1 MGIKVLYLSINR
13 QFGMED
19 AGLIRT
25 SHSCDYS
32 FLCGTGQI
40 EMHKAAGGKNIKY
53 WQVAMDPKFNYPKNQ
68 TEFKYDISFLASIH
82 PPQLFPENPIRIT
95 IAQLLRNNFGDRA
108 GLFGDG
114 FPPHLKISGVPT
126 TAGNDIYNNSVCTLA
141 ISNNNNIANYF
152 SDRLLHAL
160 STGRPCLCWNYPEY
174 ENYFANGSEIIIVK
188 SIPEIIEWVNYFKA
202 NPEYAS
208 EIGRNGAMRV
218 KAEHTFSSRVMELL
232 DITGL
237 KGKL

>member
-13 QFGMED
+13 QFGMEDAFRNVGCEVLPYDYHTDFQQTRNLGLLNQKLINYTNEFKPDLIHCQLHFNSYFSADTWAKCRQIVPNVIITQWNGDTRLFAD

-95 IAQLLRNNFGDRA
+95 IAQ
-108 GLFGDG
+108 
-114 FPPHLKISGVPT
+114 
-126 TAGNDIYNNSVCTLA
+126 
-141 ISNNNNIANYF
+141 
-152 SDRLLHAL
+152 
-160 STGRPCLCWNYPEY
+160 
-174 ENYFANGSEIIIVK
+174 
-188 SIPEIIEWVNYFKA
+188 
-202 NPEYAS
+202 
-208 EIGRNGAMRV
+208 
-218 KAEHTFSSRVMELL
+218 
-232 DITGL
+232 
-237 KGKL
+237 